1 MKIEE
6 AMVLMEPYLS
16 QGDMD
21 KVALILSDL
30 APVDIGEI
38 LKELGPAHMAP
49 ILQSLPVEVAGDVLN
64 YVDPEYFAQIIHD
77 LGEEKSAALLDAMYL
92 DDVADILGELT
103 KSEQDTVLS
112 LMEQEDASDVRELMY
127 YPEDT
132 AGSLMTTEFV
142 ALNKGMTAQKA
153 IDTLRANAPDA
164 ETVYYVYVVD
174 DDNVLVGVLSLRQ
187 LIIASPDTLVEQIMR
202 LRVLSVNAYTDQEE
216 VAAVVSKYDLLAVPV
231 VDNLSRLLGI
241 ITVDDI
247 IDVLEEEATDDIL
260 RLGGANA
267 EELEEEADFHIR
279 IYRAVKSRLP
289 WLLITLFGGLMAG
302 TIMRNI
308 EAELQAVVALAYFIP
323 LLLGMGGNVGTQS
336 STVTV
341 RGLSTGQINP
351 AELFTNVLKEACV
364 GFIVGGVCALLIGVI
379 AYFWQGDL
387 ILSFVVGFALI
398 FNMATAATVGTF
410 VPLALKR
417 VNVDPAVASA
427 PFISTS
433 IDVVGLLI
441 YSILAALF
449 IPMMSERRESL

>member
-1 MKIEE
+1 MKIDE

-38 LKELGPAHMAP
+38 LKELGPARMAP
-49 ILQSLPVEVAGDVLN
+49 ILQLLPEEIAGDVLN
-64 YVDPEYFAQIIHD
+64 YVDPEYFAQIIKD

-103 KSEQDTVLS
+103 KSEQDEVLN
-112 LMEQEDASDVRELMY
+112 LMELEDASDVRELMY

-142 ALNKGMTAQKA
+142 ALNKRMTAQKA

-174 DDNVLVGVLSLRQ
+174 DENVLVGVLSLRQ
-187 LIIASPDTLVEQIMR
+187 LIVASPDALVEQIMR

-216 VAAVVSKYDLLAVPV
+216 VASVVSKYDLLAVPV
-231 VDNLSRLLGI
+231 VDNSSRLLGI

-247 IDVLEEEATDDIL
+247 IDVLEKEATDDIL
-260 RLGGANA
+260 RMGGANA
-267 EELEEEADFHIR
+267 DELEEEADFRLR
-279 IYRAVKSRLP
+279 IYTAVKSRLP
-289 WLLITLFGGLMAG
+289 WLLITLFGGLISG
-302 TIMRNI
+302 TIMKSI
-308 EAELQAVVALAYFIP
+308 ESELQAVVALAYFIP

-341 RGLSTGQINP
+341 RGLSTGQVDP
-351 AELFTNVLKEACV
+351 KRSFFGALKESACI
-364 GFIVGGVCALLIGVI
+364 GFIVGSVCAVFIGFI
-379 AYFWQGDL
+379 AYFWQGD
-387 ILSFVVGFALI
+387 ISLSLTVGFTLLL
-398 FNMATAATVGTF
+398 NMTTAATVGTII
-410 VPLALKR
+410 PLALKR
-417 VNVDPAVASA
+417 FKVDPAVASA

-433 IDVVGLLI
+433 LDAVGLII
-441 YSILAALF
+441 YTLMAAAF
-449 IPMMSERRESL
+449 IPMLP

>member
-1 MKIEE
+1 MKIDE

-38 LKELGPAHMAP
+38 LKELGPTRMAP
-49 ILQSLPVEVAGDVLN
+49 ILQRLPEQIAGDVLN
-64 YVDPEYFAQIIHD
+64 YVDPEYFAQIIKD

-103 KSEQDTVLS
+103 KREQDEVLN
-112 LMEQEDASDVRELMY
+112 LMELEDASDVRELMY

-142 ALNKGMTAQKA
+142 ALNKRMTAQKA

-174 DDNVLVGVLSLRQ
+174 DENVLVGVLSLRQ
-187 LIIASPDTLVEQIMR
+187 LIVASPDALVEQIMR

-216 VAAVVSKYDLLAVPV
+216 VASVVSKYDLLAVPV
-231 VDNLSRLLGI
+231 VDNSSRLLGI

-260 RLGGANA
+260 RMGGANA
-267 EELEEEADFHIR
+267 DELEEEADFHLR
-279 IYRAVKSRLP
+279 IYTAVKSRLP
-289 WLLITLFGGLMAG
+289 WLLITLFGGLIAG

-341 RGLSTGQINP
+341 RGLSTGQVDP
-351 AELFTNVLKEACV
+351 TQLFGNVLKEACV
-364 GFIVGGVCALLIGVI
+364 GFIVGGVCAVLIGLI
-379 AYFWQGDL
+379 AYLWQGNL
-387 ILSFVVGFALI
+387 VLSLVVGIALI

-417 VNVDPAVASA
+417 VNIDPAVASA

-441 YSILAALF
+441 YSILAAIF
-449 IPMMSERRESL
+449 IPLMS